1 MLTGLLRRQGHDVF
15 TATTVK
21 NALILAAEHTF
32 DFIISDLGLPDG
44 NGIDLMLQLSND
56 YGLRGIALSGYG
68 MAEDL
73 SKTEQ
78 AGFLAHLVKPINF
91 EQLHRVLK
99 QFASAA

>member
-1 MLTGLLRRQGHDVF
+1 
-15 TATTVK
+15 
-21 NALILAAEHTF
+21 
-32 DFIISDLGLPDG
+32 
-44 NGIDLMLQLSND
+44 MLQLSND

-91 EQLHRVLK
+91 EQLHRVLQ
-99 QFASAA
+99 QFASLLSHNDRFQIAIATCGATKSALTTS